1 MKIKPLFF
9 TVVLAAAVLC
19 FATSVNAQTSTQSQ
33 IDALLKQIS
42 EASAQLKTLQS
53 QQTATS
59 TTTPTTPTTST
70 WCHTFNTNL
79 GYAQSGTAE
88 IGYLHTALQKQGISY
103 APDTGNVYANGT
115 SQGVIQFQKKYGIFQ
130 TGYVGNATRTQLN
143 SLYGCANTGATSSYS
158 KAAEFG
164 SLVISKDASS
174 PASDILVAGQT
185 ATLGVFRLSADYY
198 ESLDVDEITIS
209 SNYPNIVDT
218 FYFYNG
224 SVLLGSVSGSAS
236 ATLTLANG
244 TLIIPANSN
253 VKITVKVKIV
263 SSVINGTFVFAD
275 LKNDAVKTT
284 GLVSAKP
291 VNSGSQTASSNQMV
305 AYNSRPYFSLSS
317 VSPSGQLIPTA
328 NTLLAVFDVKADA
341 NGDIAFENNN
351 GSSLSVNINR
361 VQKDADGASQTYI
374 LKDGDGTKLDATSVS
389 DTATSVIF
397 DFADSSLIVPAG
409 LTGKLYI
416 YGDTTDLEDSGDAI
430 QLWLDDSNASNVKWG
445 IDGVG
450 SFGEADK
457 IFRGDIFA
465 KTLIKPDG
473 TTQTTCNTQN
483 QCVLGGG
490 GKVCTASSE
499 CVTTT
504 PTITVISPNGGEIW
518 QIGETHN
525 ITWTSTGMTKVA
537 INLKD
542 YSGANHNYGIASGL
556 NALLGTYSWT
566 VPDNVYVG
574 TGSQYKLEISE
585 YTTSGIYVSDSSDN
599 YFSIT
604 SGSTQPSLTVRTPN
618 GGESWTQGTTQNIKW
633 DYNGVGKI
641 NIYLVYAN
649 GTLCYLTNVPAQQ
662 ALYSYIM
669 GTVCPDGTGRAITPG
684 QYKIMV
690 TESPSSAHN
699 PPSDSSDNYF
709 SIVAAT
715 AQPNV
720 TVTSPNGAEQWQQG
734 TTKTISWQ
742 SAGLLSSDKIDVW
755 LWSYTDSSSTPF
767 ATDVI
772 VSGLVGNST
781 LYNWAIPKNLSGA
794 RYKIDIEVH
803 RTSGSSLTYD
813 QSDNYFSIVSP
824 TTPTITV
831 TSPNGGESWKIGETQ
846 KITWTSTG
854 VGNVGIYL
862 AYQDDTLCYLTNVP
876 SSQGSYSY
884 TIGTQC
890 PDGRAVPKAIVPGQ
904 YKIFISENPSSVHN
918 PPSDYSDN
926 YFNIVSATTTCVDSD
941 GGKNYDVKGTA
952 STSNNQNSDRCY
964 DSAKLMEFYCNPADP
979 TSANYYVTYTCPN
992 GCENGVCKSSPA
1004 SPSPIAY
1011 YAFDDNANDSSGN
1024 NYNGTTNGGP
1034 ALVTGVSGQAYSFD
1048 GVNDYISIG
1057 NTISITSS
1065 FTATA
1070 WAKSAIS
1077 NWNAYGWITSSR
1089 VANGFIISPILG
1101 SKRVDLYVINSTS
1114 GIGYTLVGS
1123 CNPSDITVWHQYGVG
1138 YDSVQNK
1145 AFVICDGSVT
1155 YKQGAI
1161 SRGAGTIALD
1171 IGRDYGYATKRYG
1184 SGSIDEVK
1192 IWNSALSTADIS
1204 NECQKAGATVGVM
1217 CAPPPPTSFVGS
1229 NSLLASIFDALNQI
1243 SQLLKAL
1250 SGR

>member
-813 QSDNYFSIVSP
+813 QSDNYFNIVAA
-824 TTPTITV
+824 
-831 TSPNGGESWKIGETQ
+831 
-846 KITWTSTG
+846 TSTPC
-854 VGNVGIYL
+854 
-862 AYQDDTLCYLTNVP
+862 T
-876 SSQGSYSY
+876 
-884 TIGTQC
+884 
-890 PDGRAVPKAIVPGQ
+890 
-904 YKIFISENPSSVHN
+904 
-918 PPSDYSDN
+918 
-926 YFNIVSATTTCVDSD
+926 
-941 GGKNYDVKGTA
+941 
-952 STSNNQNSDRCY
+952 
-964 DSAKLMEFYCNPADP
+964 
-979 TSANYYVTYTCPN
+979 
-992 GCENGVCKSSPA
+992 
-1004 SPSPIAY
+1004 
-1011 YAFDDNANDSSGN
+1011 
-1024 NYNGTTNGGP
+1024 
-1034 ALVTGVSGQAYSFD
+1034 
-1048 GVNDYISIG
+1048 
-1057 NTISITSS
+1057 S
-1065 FTATA
+1065 FTY
-1070 WAKSAIS
+1070 S
-1077 NWNAYGWITSSR
+1077 NWNACSALGTQTRTVVSSSPAGCTGGNPVLTQACMPTTDLQFGFGSAGGGWISI
-1089 VANGFIISPILG
+1089 AGDWNGDGKATIGLYNPTASTFMLRNSNNSGNADLTFGFGSAGGGWLPITG
-1101 SKRVDLYVINSTS
+1101 DWDGNGTTTIGLYDPKASTFYLRNSNS
-1114 GIGYTLVGS
+1114 
-1123 CNPSDITVWHQYGVG
+1123 
-1138 YDSVQNK
+1138 
-1145 AFVICDGSVT
+1145 A
-1155 YKQGAI
+1155 
-1161 SRGAGTIALD
+1161 
-1171 IGRDYGYATKRYG
+1171 GYADMTFGFGSASGSWKPVAGDWDGNGTTTIGLYNPTTSTFYLRNSNSAGYADMTFGYGAAGWTPVVGDWDGNGTTTIGLYDYTTSTFYLRNSNNSGNADMTFGYG
-1184 SGSIDEVK
+1184 SPRAKWMPIAGAWSGGSTDKVGLYDGTTSTFYLK
-1192 IWNSALSTADIS
+1192 GSNTAALNNSA
-1204 NECQKAGATVGVM
+1204 
-1217 CAPPPPTSFVGS
+1217 
-1229 NSLLASIFDALNQI
+1229 LLASISNAINNILA
-1243 SQLLKAL
+1243 QLKVML
-1250 SGR
+1250 GR